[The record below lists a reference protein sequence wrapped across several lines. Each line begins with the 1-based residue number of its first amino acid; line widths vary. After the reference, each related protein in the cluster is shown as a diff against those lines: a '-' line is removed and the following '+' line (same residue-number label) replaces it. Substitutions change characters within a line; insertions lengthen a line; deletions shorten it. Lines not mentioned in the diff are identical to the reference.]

1 MPDIILAICY
11 QANREPTPDE
21 LGGFKDTAE
30 DSLPDH
36 YTNSA
41 GLQLNYLWAE
51 ADAVRPDTPV
61 SFFDTNARRAK
72 VLEAARAFAAVTAGL
87 ENTKEGA
94 ALLRALKQLDAMN
107 G

>member
-11 QANREPTPDE
+11 QASREPTPDE
-21 LGGFKDTAE
+21 LGGFKDTVE
-30 DSLPDH
+30 DSLLGH

-41 GLQLNYLWAE
+41 GLQLDYLWAE